1 MFIIEKNI
9 PHIQQELRIKM
20 RKYLQTKS
28 KYLPN
33 PNPTLQGYDIQ
44 FPSQLK
50 STTLSAYNV

>member
-1 MFIIEKNI
+1 
-9 PHIQQELRIKM
+9 M
-20 RKYLQTKS
+20 RKCLQTKS

-33 PNPTLQGYDIQ
+33 PNPTFEGYDIQ